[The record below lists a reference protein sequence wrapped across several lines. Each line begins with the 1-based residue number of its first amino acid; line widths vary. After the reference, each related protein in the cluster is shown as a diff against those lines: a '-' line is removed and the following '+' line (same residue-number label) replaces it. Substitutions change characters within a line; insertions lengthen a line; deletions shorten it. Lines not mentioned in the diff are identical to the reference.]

1 MKFFDDIIVQDN
13 KKGYSVC
20 GDFCVRERTA
30 AGTVFVLC
38 DGIGSGIYANIAAI
52 STANRMIGLIRG
64 GVSVR
69 AAAETIVA
77 SMHRAR
83 TENIPFAAFSAVYIL
98 PDGKFTAYIYEAPNP
113 VLIKNNTAISLMP
126 RFYTTG
132 FEAIGE
138 VMGTLQLDDSLLL
151 FSDGVSQAG
160 LAQGSSFGI
169 GSKGVAS
176 FINKNYKSEDQ
187 AEELP
192 ERLLE
197 MCKSVSGGTLGDDTT
212 IALLHCREAEELTL
226 LTGPPSRSA
235 MDSKY
240 AHDFI
245 KSPGL
250 KIVCGSTTTDI
261 IAREL
266 KREVVMLSPGNA
278 FGQPPEYWIEGIDLV
293 TEGAITLG
301 QVYNILDEPKE
312 RLTGS
317 STAER
322 LCLMLNEAD
331 MIHLMIG
338 NAANTAHDELLF
350 KQVGVQ
356 VRKATVKRIA
366 EKLKEMGKL
375 VIERYY

>member
-1 MKFFDDIIVQDN
+1 MKFFEGIVVQEC

-20 GDFCVRERTA
+20 GDYCISDRTA
-30 AGTVFVLC
+30 AGTVLVLC
-38 DGIGSGIYANIAAI
+38 DGLGSGIYANIAAI
-52 STANRMIGLIRG
+52 STANRMIELIRG
-64 GVSVR
+64 GVTVR

-83 TENIPFAAFSAVYIL
+83 TENIPFAAFSVVHIL
-98 PDGKFTAYIYEAPNP
+98 PDGKFTAYTYEAPNP
-113 VLIKNNTAISLMP
+113 VLIKDKIAISLMP
-126 RFYTTG
+126 RFYTYG

-138 VMGTLQLDDSLLL
+138 TLGTLDYGDALLL
-151 FSDGVSQAG
+151 FTDGVSQAG
-160 LAQGSSFGI
+160 IGFGKNFGI

-176 FINKNYKSEDQ
+176 YINRNYKSGDT
-187 AEELP
+187 AYELP
-192 ERLLE
+192 GRILE
-197 MCKSVSGGTLGDDTT
+197 MCKEVSGENYGDDTT
-212 IALLHCREAEELTL
+212 LAMLYCREAVELTL
-226 LTGPPSRSA
+226 LTGPPSRSSL
-235 MDSKY
+235 DSKY
-240 AHDFI
+240 AAEFM
-245 KSPGL
+245 KSPGK
-250 KIVCGSTTTDI
+250 KIICGSTTTDI

-266 KREVVMLSPGNA
+266 KKEVLMLSPGNA
-278 FGQPPEYWIEGIDLV
+278 FGQPPEYWIDGIDLV
-293 TEGAITLG
+293 SEGAITLG

-322 LCLMLNEAD
+322 ICIMLHEAD
-331 MIHLMIG
+331 LIHLMIG

-366 EKLKEMGKL
+366 EKLREMGKL